1 VKPSLLELEVTES
14 AFMEDIDHTVKTLN
28 ELHALGIE
36 LAIDDFGTGY
46 SSLSYLRQFPIDR
59 LKIDQSFIRN
69 ALTDAND
76 ASITSTIV
84 TLGHA
89 LNLSVIAEGVETIEH
104 QRFLIDQGCDEVQ
117 GYRYS
122 RPVPAEEFTQFVE
135 AYTGTLEYF
144 EQS

>member
-1 VKPSLLELEVTES
+1 
-14 AFMEDIDHTVKTLN
+14 MEDIDHTIKILK
-28 ELHALGIE
+28 ELHALGVE

-69 ALTDAND
+69 ALTDSDD

-89 LNLSVIAEGVETIEH
+89 LNLKVIAEGVETIEH
-104 QRFLIDQGCDEVQ
+104 QKFLIEQGCDEVQ
-117 GYRYS
+117 GFRYS
-122 RPVPAEEFTQFVE
+122 RPVPEEDFVKFVK
-135 AYTGTLEYF
+135 AYSGSLDYF
-144 EQS
+144 DK